1 MDRPYLLFWVIL
13 VDLAAVSPE
22 QTLPYRL
29 RELGI
34 NREFLRRMTT
44 GPDTLFSPLSPTR
57 EALYSDDPAC
67 IVLRA
72 LFCGIPVPR
81 AELEDALGRN
91 TDVPWTEVERGNVV
105 CPFHVRIVRD
115 LLLFSDYIDA
125 RADAVMGAGETTA
138 ILYDASRPDLRVRR
152 VLDLGCGAGT
162 LALLLARDAEKVIG
176 TDINP
181 RAIDMAQR
189 NASMNGIGNVEFRTG
204 DLYEPVGDE
213 RFDLIVSQPPYYP
226 STAGAERKTFLHAG
240 ERGDEIAR
248 AVVAG
253 LPDHLEPDGRALVFA
268 SWPVDAEAIVLPGF
282 QIEQIHWPAAEIPA
296 TRQTLTTIR
305 PTGYDDRSLHE

>member
-1 MDRPYLLFWVIL
+1 
-13 VDLAAVSPE
+13 
-22 QTLPYRL
+22 
-29 RELGI
+29 
-34 NREFLRRMTT
+34 MTS

-57 EALYSDDPAC
+57 EALYSDEPAC

-72 LFCGIPVPR
+72 LFCGVPVPR
-81 AELEDALGRN
+81 TELEHALGRN
-91 TDVPWTEVERGNVV
+91 TAFPWIVDESGNLV

-125 RADAVMGAGETTA
+125 TPDAVMGAGETTA
-138 ILYDASRPDLRVRR
+138 ILYDASRPRLRLNR

-162 LALLLARDAEKVIG
+162 LALLLARDAEHVVG

-181 RAIDMAQR
+181 RADDMARR
-189 NASMNGIGNVEFRTG
+189 NASINGIGNAEFRTG
-204 DLYEPVGDE
+204 DLYEPVADE

-226 STAGAERKTFLHAG
+226 TAAGAESQTFLHAG

-253 LPDHLEPDGRALVFA
+253 VPDHLAPTGRALVFA
-268 SWPVDAEAIVLPGF
+268 SWPVDAEPLALPGF
-282 QIEQIHWPAAEIPA
+282 HIEQIHSPAAEIPG
-296 TRQTLTTIR
+296 TRQTLTIIR
-305 PTGYDDRSLHE
+305 REDMAGYDDRSLL